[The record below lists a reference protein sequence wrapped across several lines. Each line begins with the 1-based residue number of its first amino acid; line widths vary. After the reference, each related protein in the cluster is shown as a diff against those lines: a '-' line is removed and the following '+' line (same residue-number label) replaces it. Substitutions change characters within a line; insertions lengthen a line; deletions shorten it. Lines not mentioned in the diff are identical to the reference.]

1 MSDPVRPSDS
11 DTPSAAPDLISG
23 RATPVRRRR
32 RAAVAPTRL
41 LGPHHFAFYRGV
53 LEGVDLA
60 RLADRYLDT
69 GKDLR
74 VARATVDWIAEEL
87 ARGVRR
93 LATRPTSQ
101 PASAGGTPHQVAH
114 QAAHPG
120 PSKAFGQG
128 GAAGGATGMAGITG
142 TPPPRR
148 WSEAAWHAL
157 FHPPAGEGAATR
169 QARRQRQQRT
179 LDALQPLLAARPSA
193 DDAVSGWFTPAIA
206 QRLEAAG
213 WPTLGALQA
222 GIAQGGARW
231 YRQVA
236 RIGEHTARR
245 IEAWLAEFATEL
257 GAIPPA
263 ALVPRRSATVAE
275 LASLRPPATM
285 VAPLESLLLP
295 PALDGRQG
303 HNRAA
308 AGSEQR
314 IAAQTDLMAIHAW
327 LGVHPPVGGHTWRAY
342 RTQAERFLLW
352 AVFARGK
359 ALSDLTVEDCSAYLA
374 FLADPQPAVQ
384 WVGARGTPRYRFD
397 WRPFEGPLSPGSVR
411 QAFTIVKS
419 LCAWLVSAQYLRYNP
434 FALLPKPKAAG
445 QGRIKV
451 ARSFTETQWQFLRSF
466 AAGLPPD
473 DARTARMQFLLRFA
487 YATGLRI
494 SEQAQVTVG
503 DLQQQDLAADQRG
516 IWTLSFVGKG
526 TRAREVHVPAPV
538 IEALRDYLAARGLGR
553 AFERLHPETPLI
565 GRVKTDG
572 QAGRL
577 SVAQL
582 DAIWKGFFAQA
593 AGVLAAE
600 DPAGAARLAQASAHW
615 LRHTF
620 GSHAIA
626 RGVAL
631 DVVQHQLGHASL
643 ATTSVYVHAED
654 ARRARELDQ
663 AGMY

>member
-1 MSDPVRPSDS
+1 M
-11 DTPSAAPDLISG
+11 
-23 RATPVRRRR
+23 
-32 RAAVAPTRL
+32 RL

-53 LEGVDLA
+53 LEGGDLA

-74 VARATVDWIAEEL
+74 VARATVDWIVEEL

-93 LATRPTSQ
+93 LATRPATRPEQS
-101 PASAGGTPHQVAH
+101 
-114 QAAHPG
+114 
-120 PSKAFGQG
+120 GQG
-128 GAAGGATGMAGITG
+128 GAAEGSRSGTSAGTLS
-142 TPPPRR
+142 PRR

-157 FHPPAGEGAATR
+157 FHPPAGESATAH
-169 QARRQRQQRT
+169 QTRRQGQQRA
-179 LDALQPLLAARPSA
+179 LDALQPLLAARPA
-193 DDAVSGWFTPAIA
+193 VDDAVAGWFTPAIA
-206 QRLEAAG
+206 QRLVVAG

-236 RIGEHTARR
+236 RIGAHTARR

-257 GAIPPA
+257 CPIPAA
-263 ALVPRRSATVAE
+263 ALVPRRSATAAE
-275 LASLRPPATM
+275 LASLRPPAAM
-285 VAPLESLLLP
+285 VAPLEALLLP

-308 AGSEQR
+308 ASGEQR

-327 LGVHPPVGGHTWRAY
+327 LGVHLPIGGHTWRAY

-374 FLADPQPAVQ
+374 FLADPQPAAQ

-397 WRPFEGPLSPGSVR
+397 WCPFEGPLSPGSVR
-411 QAFTIVKS
+411 QSFTIVKS
-419 LCAWLVSAQYLRYNP
+419 LCAWLVSAQYLRYNL

-445 QGRIKV
+445 QGPIKV

-503 DLQQQDLAADQRG
+503 DLRQQDLAADQRG
-516 IWTLSFVGKG
+516 MWTLSFVGKG
-526 TRAREVHVPAPV
+526 TRAREVHVSAPV
-538 IEALRDYLAARGLGR
+538 IESLRDYLAVRGLGR
-553 AFERLHPETPLI
+553 QFERLHPETPLI
-565 GRVKTDG
+565 GRVKADG
-572 QAGRL
+572 QVGKL

-582 DAIWKGFFAQA
+582 DAIWKGFFVQA
-593 AGVLAAE
+593 ADVLAE
-600 DPAGAARLAQASAHW
+600 EEPAGAVRLAQASAHW

>member
-1 MSDPVRPSDS
+1 
-11 DTPSAAPDLISG
+11 
-23 RATPVRRRR
+23 VRRRQ

-69 GKDLR
+69 GLDLR
-74 VARATVDWIAEEL
+74 VARSTIDWIAEEL
-87 ARGVRR
+87 TRGVRR
-93 LATRPTSQ
+93 LATRP
-101 PASAGGTPHQVAH
+101 AGSG
-114 QAAHPG
+114 G
-120 PSKAFGQG
+120 EG
-128 GAAGGATGMAGITG
+128 GAVATADNG
-142 TPPPRR
+142 TRAPRR
-148 WSEAAWHAL
+148 WRESAWHAL
-157 FHPPAGEGAATR
+157 FHPPAGESAAAR
-169 QARRQRQQRT
+169 QARRKRQVRT
-179 LDALQPLLAARPSA
+179 LEELQPLLAARPA
-193 DDAVSGWFTPAIA
+193 PDDAVGGWFTPAIA
-206 QRLEAAG
+206 QRLIAAG
-213 WPTLGALQA
+213 WATLAALQT
-222 GIAQGGARW
+222 GIEHGGARW
-231 YRQVA
+231 YARVD
-236 RIGEHTARR
+236 RIGAHTARR

-257 GAIPPA
+257 GTIPSA
-263 ALVPRRSATVAE
+263 ALVPRRSATAAE
-275 LASLRPPATM
+275 LASLRPPAAM
-285 VAPLESLLLP
+285 VGPLESLLLP
-295 PALDGRQG
+295 PALDGRHG

-308 AGSEQR
+308 AGGEQR
-314 IAAQTDLMAIHAW
+314 IAAQNDLMAIHAW
-327 LGVHPPVGGHTWRAY
+327 LGVHLPIGGHTWRAY

-352 AVFARGK
+352 AVFARSK
-359 ALSDLTVEDCSAYLA
+359 ALSDLTVEDCSAYVA
-374 FLADPQPAVQ
+374 FLADPQPAAQ
-384 WVGARGTPRYRFD
+384 WIGPRGTPRYRFD
-397 WRPFEGPLSPGSVR
+397 WRPFEGPLSPGSVQ
-411 QAFTIVKS
+411 QAFAILKS

-445 QGRIKV
+445 QQRMKV
-451 ARSFTETQWQFLRSF
+451 ARSFTDAQWQFLRSF
-466 AAGLPPD
+466 AAGLPAD
-473 DARTARMQFLLRFA
+473 DARTPRMQFLLRFA

-503 DLQQQDLAADQRG
+503 DLRQQDLAADQRG
-516 IWTLSFVGKG
+516 VWTLSFVGKG

-538 IEALRDYLAARGLGR
+538 IESLRGYLAVRGLGR
-553 AFERLHPETPLI
+553 EFERLHPETPLI
-565 GRVKTDG
+565 GRVKADG
-572 QAGRL
+572 QVGKL

-593 AGVLAAE
+593 ADVLAEE

-643 ATTSVYVHAED
+643 ATTSIYVHAED

>member
-1 MSDPVRPSDS
+1 MPVPKKE
-11 DTPSAAPDLISG
+11 
-23 RATPVRRRR
+23 PVRRQ
-32 RAAVAPTRL
+32 RAAIAPDRL
-41 LGPHHFAFYRGV
+41 LGPHHFAFYRGW

-69 GKDLR
+69 GLDLR

-93 LATRPTSQ
+93 LATRSK
-101 PASAGGTPHQVAH
+101 AAAGEGGTPQ
-114 QAAHPG
+114 
-120 PSKAFGQG
+120 
-128 GAAGGATGMAGITG
+128 
-142 TPPPRR
+142 RR
-148 WSEAAWHAL
+148 WSESAWHAL
-157 FHPPAGEGAATR
+157 FHPPAGETATAR
-169 QARRQRQQRT
+169 IARRKRQQRA
-179 LDALQPLLAARPSA
+179 LEELQPLLAARPA
-193 DDAVSGWFTPAIA
+193 PDDAVAGWFTPAIA
-206 QRLEAAG
+206 QRLTAAG
-213 WPTLGALQA
+213 MTTLATLQA

-231 YRQVA
+231 YQRVD
-236 RIGEHTARR
+236 RIGAHTARR
-245 IEAWLAEFATEL
+245 IEAWLAEFAAEL
-257 GAIPPA
+257 GAIPAA
-263 ALVPRRSATVAE
+263 ALVPRRSATAAE
-275 LASLRPPATM
+275 LASLRPPAAM

-303 HNRAA
+303 HNRAN

-314 IAAQTDLMAIHAW
+314 IAAQNDLMAIHAW
-327 LGVHPPVGGHTWRAY
+327 LGVHPPIGGHTWRAY

-374 FLADPQPAVQ
+374 FLADPQPAAQ
-384 WVGARGTPRYRFD
+384 WVGPRGTPRYRFD

-411 QAFTIVKS
+411 QAYTIVKS

-451 ARSFTETQWQFLRSF
+451 ARSFTDAQWQFLRGF

-503 DLQQQDLAADQRG
+503 DLRQQDLSADQRG
-516 IWTLSFVGKG
+516 VWTLSFIGKG

-538 IEALRDYLAARGLGR
+538 IEALRDYLQARGLVR
-553 AFERLHPETPLI
+553 EFERLHPATPLI
-565 GRVKTDG
+565 GRVKNDG
-572 QAGRL
+572 ASGKL

-593 AGVLAAE
+593 ADVLKTEDAA
-600 DPAGAARLAQASAHW
+600 AAARLAQASAHW

>member
-1 MSDPVRPSDS
+1 MSDPVRPPDS
-11 DTPSAAPDLISG
+11 RAPTATPDGGAD
-23 RATPVRRRR
+23 RVATPVRRRQ
-32 RAAVAPTRL
+32 RAPVAPTRL

-69 GKDLR
+69 GRDLR
-74 VARATVDWIAEEL
+74 VARATVDWIAGEL
-87 ARGVRR
+87 TRGVRR
-93 LATRPTSQ
+93 LATRPRAAQSPTDGHDHDAHHPDA
-101 PASAGGTPHQVAH
+101 PAP
-114 QAAHPG
+114 
-120 PSKAFGQG
+120 G
-128 GAAGGATGMAGITG
+128 GAAGIPGMAG

-157 FHPPAGEGAATR
+157 FHAPAGESAAAR
-169 QARRQRQQRT
+169 QARCQRQQRA
-179 LDALQPLLAARPSA
+179 LEALQPLLAARPAA
-193 DDAVSGWFTPAIA
+193 DDAVGGWFTPAIA
-206 QRLEAAG
+206 QRLVAVG
-213 WPTLGALQA
+213 WTTLGALQA

-231 YRQVA
+231 YRQIS
-236 RIGEHTARR
+236 RIGTHTARR

-263 ALVPRRSATVAE
+263 ALVPRRSATAAE
-275 LASLRPPATM
+275 LASLRPPAAM
-285 VAPLESLLLP
+285 VAPLEALLLP
-295 PALDGRQG
+295 PALDGRHG

-308 AGSEQR
+308 AGSESR

-327 LGVHPPVGGHTWRAY
+327 LGVHPPIGGHTWRAY

-374 FLADPQPAVQ
+374 FLADPQPAAQ

-397 WRPFEGPLSPGSVR
+397 WRPFEGPLSAGSVR

-434 FALLPKPKAAG
+434 FALLPKPKAAR
-445 QGRIKV
+445 QGRIQV

-466 AAGLPPD
+466 ATGLPPD

-503 DLQQQDLAADQRG
+503 ELRQQDLAADQRG
-516 IWTLSFVGKG
+516 MWTLSFVGKG

-553 AFERLHPETPLI
+553 EFERLHPETPLI
-565 GRVKTDG
+565 GRVKADG

-593 AGVLAAE
+593 AEVLATE

-643 ATTSVYVHAED
+643 ATTSVYVHVED
-654 ARRARELDQ
+654 ARRARELDR

>member
-1 MSDPVRPSDS
+1 M
-11 DTPSAAPDLISG
+11 
-23 RATPVRRRR
+23 RRRV

-69 GKDLR
+69 GLDLR
-74 VARATVDWIAEEL
+74 VARSTIDWIAEEL

-93 LATRPTSQ
+93 LATRP
-101 PASAGGTPHQVAH
+101 AGNGEE
-114 QAAHPG
+114 
-120 PSKAFGQG
+120 G
-128 GAAGGATGMAGITG
+128 GAVAAGDHRTRA
-142 TPPPRR
+142 PRR
-148 WSEAAWHAL
+148 WRESAWHAL
-157 FHPPAGEGAATR
+157 FHPPAGESAAAR
-169 QARRQRQQRT
+169 QARRKRQVRT
-179 LDALQPLLAARPSA
+179 LEELQPLLAARPA
-193 DDAVSGWFTPAIA
+193 PGDAVGGWFTPAIA
-206 QRLEAAG
+206 RRLIAAG
-213 WPTLGALQA
+213 WTTLAALQA
-222 GIAQGGARW
+222 GITEGGARW
-231 YRQVA
+231 YQRVD
-236 RIGEHTARR
+236 RIGAHTARR

-257 GAIPPA
+257 GAIPLA
-263 ALVPRRSATVAE
+263 ALVPRRSATAAQ
-275 LASLRPPATM
+275 LSSLRPPAAM

-295 PALDGRQG
+295 PALDGRHG

-314 IAAQTDLMAIHAW
+314 IAAQNDLMAIHAW
-327 LGVHPPVGGHTWRAY
+327 LGVHLPIGGHTWRAY

-352 AVFARGK
+352 AVFARSK
-359 ALSDLTVEDCSAYLA
+359 ALSDLTVEDCSAYVA
-374 FLADPQPAVQ
+374 FLADPQPAAQ
-384 WVGARGTPRYRFD
+384 WVGPRGTPRYRFD
-397 WRPFEGPLSPGSVR
+397 WRPFEGPLSPGSVQ
-411 QAFTIVKS
+411 QAFAILKS

-434 FALLPKPKAAG
+434 FSLLPKPKAAG
-445 QGRIKV
+445 QGRMKV
-451 ARSFTETQWQFLRSF
+451 ARSFTDAQWQFLRSF
-466 AAGLPPD
+466 AAGLPAD
-473 DARTARMQFLLRFA
+473 DARTPRMQFLLRFA

-503 DLQQQDLAADQRG
+503 DLRQQDLAADQRG
-516 IWTLSFVGKG
+516 VWTLSFVGKG

-538 IEALRDYLAARGLGR
+538 IESLRDYLAARGLVPE
-553 AFERLHPETPLI
+553 FERLHPETPLV
-565 GRVKTDG
+565 GRVKNDG
-572 QAGRL
+572 AAGRL
-577 SVAQL
+577 SVSQL

-593 AGVLAAE
+593 AAVLETE
-600 DPAGAARLAQASAHW
+600 DPAAAARLTQASAHW